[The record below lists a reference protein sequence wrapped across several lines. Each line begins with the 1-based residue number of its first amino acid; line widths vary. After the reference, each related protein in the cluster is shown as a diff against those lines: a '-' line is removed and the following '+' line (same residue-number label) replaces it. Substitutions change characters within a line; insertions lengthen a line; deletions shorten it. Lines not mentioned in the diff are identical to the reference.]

1 MISTFFSFFIGAF
14 IELNTNIFETN
25 IVNIFLLL
33 GLLIYGYQTSF
44 RTTLKDRQ
52 LAISQVIENA
62 VTDSMIAARYY
73 KSVQE
78 GCKQCI
84 FCLESWKQLYEK
96 EKVEI
101 VTNKYKQVKNGVLEI
116 FLTTE
121 TFIENFETKSFL
133 SLQRYILFLTSSR
146 ILRKFLRLPATKQS
160 SFIKK
165 TLESLGGEKK

>member
-1 MISTFFSFFIGAF
+1 MTYTFFSFSIAAF

-25 IVNIFLLL
+25 IVNISLLL

-44 RTTLKDRQ
+44 RDTLKDRQ
-52 LAISQVIENA
+52 VAISQVIENA
-62 VTDSMIAARYY
+62 LTDSLVAARYY

-78 GCKQCI
+78 GCKQCL
-84 FCLESWKQLYEK
+84 FCLESWKKMYEK
-96 EKVEI
+96 EKIEI
-101 VTNKYKQVKNGVLEI
+101 VTNKYKQVKSGVVEI
-116 FLTTE
+116 FDTTE

-146 ILRKFLRLPATKQS
+146 ILRQFLRLPATKQS

-165 TLESLGGEKK
+165 TLETLGGQN